1 MGRPFPT
8 SGFGA
13 ELPLGAQGPPIG
25 CNDPFWLEKF
35 AFGNIDGPKE
45 TPTSSAPMCND
56 SGKTAEAPKKRLD
69 VEPGW
74 CTLLRSLRAIEDAWH
89 FAKPLGTLGVVLLSA
104 GCGWALLRLLLG
116 NLFLVVI
123 FMGFFCV
130 VISFLAEPEGL
141 LSFLSEEA
149 RDFLFNRRIF
159 DFFHDDT
166 PVTNAIRKWGP
177 VQLLLL
183 QDGSSEG
190 AIAHLVQHMDPEVLH
205 VVLCRSF
212 FSFLPPA
219 LRMLLLPEDS
229 ASGKDDATE
238 TGKPSVEWIQDF
250 LRKRN
255 EIKQEKIKYPEL
267 FPLVSRTLGL
277 QMAAPF
283 RTRSLT
289 FLRYLRR
296 FALATVGSLLS
307 LRFFHR
313 TWPQLVDYESISEV
327 LQRSLTTPLV
337 SKLHL
342 ALSTLGVGS
351 FSIFDRRESPP

>member
-1 MGRPFPT
+1 
-8 SGFGA
+8 
-13 ELPLGAQGPPIG
+13 
-25 CNDPFWLEKF
+25 
-35 AFGNIDGPKE
+35 
-45 TPTSSAPMCND
+45 MCND
-56 SGKTAEAPKKRLD
+56 SGKTSEAPKKRLE

-74 CTLLRSLRAIEDAWH
+74 WTLLRSLRAIEDAWH
-89 FAKPLGTLGVVLLSA
+89 FAKPLGTLGVVLLLA
-104 GCGWALLRLLLG
+104 GCGWALLRLVLG

-130 VISFLAEPEGL
+130 VISLLAEPEGL
-141 LSFLSEEA
+141 LSFSSEEA

-183 QDGSSEG
+183 QDGSSKG

-219 LRMLLLPEDS
+219 FRMLLLPEKNPEDLATLDS
-229 ASGKDDATE
+229 DAPE
-238 TGKPSVEWIQDF
+238 TGIPPSVEWIQDF

-255 EIKQEKIKYPEL
+255 EKKKEKIKYPEL
-267 FPLVSRTLGL
+267 FPLASRTLGL

-283 RTRSLT
+283 RAYSLT

-296 FALATVGSLLS
+296 LALATVGSLLS
-307 LRFFHR
+307 VRFFHR

-327 LQRSLTTPLV
+327 LQRSCTPLV
-337 SKLHL
+337 SKLHS
-342 ALSTLGVGS
+342 ALSTLGIGS
-351 FSIFDRRESPP
+351 FSIFDRRAA